1 MKRSRRGTTQDALAI
16 IHKRFYEGRP
26 DRLAGLEEAEAT
38 AAIARQIYR
47 MREGAGLT
55 QRQLAERVGT
65 TASVICRLEDDDYEG
80 HSLGMLRRIAAAVGK
95 RVEIRIL
102 PARKRSRS
110 A

>member
-1 MKRSRRGTTQDALAI
+1 MTRKKKTTRDALAI
-16 IHKRFYEGRP
+16 IDKHFYDGCPEKQ
-26 DRLAGLEEAEAT
+26 AALEEAEAT

-47 MREGAGLT
+47 MREVAGLT
-55 QRQLAERVGT
+55 QRELAKRIGT

-80 HSLGMLRRIAAAVGK
+80 QSLGMLRRIATALGK

>member
-1 MKRSRRGTTQDALAI
+1 MTRKKKTTRDALAI
-16 IHKRFYEGRP
+16 IDKHFYDGRP
-26 DRLAGLEEAEAT
+26 ARQAALEEAEAT

-47 MREGAGLT
+47 LREEAGIT
-55 QRQLAERVGT
+55 QRDLAERVGT

-80 HSLGMLRRIAAAVGK
+80 HSLGMLRRIAAALGK

-102 PARKRSRS
+102 PAKRRSRS